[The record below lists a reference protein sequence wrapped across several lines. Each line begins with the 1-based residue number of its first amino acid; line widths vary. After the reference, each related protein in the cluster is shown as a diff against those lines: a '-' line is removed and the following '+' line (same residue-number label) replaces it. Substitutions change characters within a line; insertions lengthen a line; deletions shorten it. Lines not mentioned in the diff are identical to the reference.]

1 MSGELERRALKVIAE
16 FSKAAPGELTLET
29 SFEQLGIDSLG
40 TVALVYDLEEE
51 FEVSIPNDE
60 AQKIRTVREA
70 VESLSRN
77 LTRPGGGA
85 GGLA

>member
-1 MSGELERRALKVIAE
+1 MSGEIEQRALKVIAE
-16 FSKAAPGELTLET
+16 FSKATPGELTLET
-29 SFEQLGIDSLG
+29 SFDQLGIDSLG

-70 VESLSRN
+70 IESLSRN
-77 LTRPGGGA
+77 LSTGSPDASGS
-85 GGLA
+85 